1 MVTGR
6 GGEGEVEGRWRRARV
21 VGHQLPRQRV
31 RRLGM
36 PQPLGSHT
44 HLRLPH
50 QESALQRA
58 RPRSPQLRNNE
69 TIGLNTSGRQRT
81 LLGPPPFAG
90 TTAPL
95 GRRFPIVGRPAAQGR
110 WPPPA
115 RCCFPQSQRTRD
127 GEPFSQGVGGVCGWA
142 QSGPAEESL
151 PHHRPG
157 FRVTPGHCGEW
168 GIAGMGRRHPL
179 CSPLL
184 SRRPPVPT
192 SVPQNLKQKKMC

>member
-50 QESALQRA
+50 QESALWRA
-58 RPRSPQLRNNE
+58 RPRPPQLRNNE
-69 TIGLNTSGRQRT
+69 TIAVNTSGWQRT
-81 LLGPPPFAG
+81 LLGPPPSAG

-95 GRRFPIVGRPAAQGR
+95 GRRFPTAGRPMAQGR

-115 RCCFPQSQRTRD
+115 RCCFPQSQRTLGMESRSPR
-127 GEPFSQGVGGVCGWA
+127 ESEAFVVGRNLGLPKKVYRIIGLG
-142 QSGPAEESL
+142 SG
-151 PHHRPG
+151 
-157 FRVTPGHCGEW
+157 
-168 GIAGMGRRHPL
+168 
-179 CSPLL
+179 
-184 SRRPPVPT
+184 
-192 SVPQNLKQKKMC
+192 